1 MGTEQFDV
9 LIVGAGISGIGGAAH
24 LQMHC
29 KGKKFAILEGRAT
42 LGGTW
47 DLFKYPGIRS
57 DSDMHTLGFAFKPW
71 THEKSIADAPSIL
84 DYLNET
90 VDDYGL
96 REHIRFSNRV
106 RTLDWNSADALW
118 TVGIETPEG
127 MTTLQTKLLYMGTGY
142 YRYSAGYRPEFPGEE
157 RFKGP
162 KIHPQHWPED
172 LDYAGKKVIVIGSG
186 ATAATL
192 VPAMADRGAGHVT
205 MLQRTPT
212 YYAIRPAKDAFAN
225 TLRKILPSGLAY
237 DITRFKNTTMQQL
250 VWSAA
255 KKKPEKVKAK
265 LLEMVQDELGAAYD
279 AKHFTP
285 QYNPW
290 DQRLC
295 LIPDGD
301 LFKAMKRGQV
311 DIVTDQIESFT
322 EKGILTKSGK
332 ELEADIIV
340 IATGLHMEVME
351 GVALTVDG
359 ARKTVGDSYS
369 YKGCMYGDIPN
380 LISAFGYANASWTLK
395 ADLIAEYMCRLIKQL
410 DKTGA
415 DIAVPVPSGVQED
428 PEGMMNLSSGYVER
442 AKGRVPKMGH
452 VYPWRAYHNY
462 RIDKKLMR
470 NEPIEDGWMQLRK
483 KGAVVAEPEA
493 ELAIAAE

>member
-106 RTLDWNSADALW
+106 KTLDWNSADALW

-172 LDYAGKKVIVIGSG
+172 LDYAGKNVIVIGSG

-295 LIPDGD
+295 LIPDAD

-395 ADLIAEYMCRLIKQL
+395 ADLIAEYMCRLIKHM
-410 DKTGA
+410 DTSGT

-483 KGAVVAEPEA
+483 KGAVAAEPEA
-493 ELAIAAE
+493 ELVIAAE

>member
-106 RTLDWNSADALW
+106 KTLDWNSADALW

-295 LIPDGD
+295 LIPDAD

-311 DIVTDQIESFT
+311 DIVTDQIESFS

>member
-9 LIVGAGISGIGGAAH
+9 LIVGAGISGIGGGAH
-24 LQMHC
+24 LRMHC
-29 KGKKFAILEGRAT
+29 PDKKFAILEGRAT

-106 RTLDWNSADALW
+106 KTLDWNSADALW

-172 LDYAGKKVIVIGSG
+172 LDYAGKNVIVIGSG

-265 LLEMVQDELGAAYD
+265 LLEMVQDELGATYD

-295 LIPDGD
+295 LIPDAD

-311 DIVTDQIESFT
+311 DIVTDQIESFS

-351 GVALTVDG
+351 GVALTVDC

-369 YKGCMYGDIPN
+369 YKGCMYGNIPN

-410 DKTGA
+410 DTSGT

-493 ELAIAAE
+493 EMAIAAE